1 MTKRRLLLLSD
12 SLNNVTK
19 ELCNFSL
26 TGEGSFQDIE
36 YGLSGGLVLSKQSL
50 QSHIEGFSLCR
61 GWGQLLLLLLL
72 LLLLPLELLLLQLL
86 LLLVLLLF
94 LLLPLALLPGAT
106 GRGSLLYG
114 L

>member
-50 QSHIEGFSLCR
+50 QSHIKGFSLCR
-61 GWGQLLLLLLL
+61 GWGHLLLLLSLELLLLLKLLLLLLL
-72 LLLLPLELLLLQLL
+72 LLLQL

-106 GRGSLLYG
+106 G
-114 L
+114 